1 VLVIHVDRSR
11 LPVPGPD
18 PSFRIPEVRRT
29 TLEHGLRV
37 WTVEQREVPVV
48 SFLLLLSSGASA
60 DPPDRPG
67 LAALTAD
74 LMDEGSG
81 DRSAIDIEDALARLG
96 AQLET
101 EVGSDA
107 TVLSLLTIRR
117 FRDEA
122 LSLLADIVTRPRFA
136 ESDFNRIREL
146 RLTRLL
152 QLRDLPP
159 AVADR
164 TMTRLLY
171 PGHPYGHLPVGTAE
185 GLRQATLDEARAHHW
200 RAWRPA
206 ALTLVAVGDA
216 SHEEL
221 LASARRAFASWSP
234 APLDGQPPLAAPG
247 PDDRPQV
254 AGPLVAIVDRPG
266 AAQSEIRIGQVA
278 HPRQTP
284 DYHALL
290 VLNAI
295 LGGQFVSRLNMNLRE
310 DKGYTYGARSGFEF
324 RRAPGPFLV
333 QVAVQTG
340 VTADAVRESLGEIE
354 AIAGERPATAEE
366 LELARSALTR
376 GYPRNFETAGQV
388 ARSLAQL
395 ALYELPD
402 DTFEHFVPA
411 IAKVGIDH
419 VTAGARRLD
428 PRRMVVAIVGDRE
441 RIADGLSGLG
451 LGEPKG
457 VAAE

>member
-1 VLVIHVDRSR
+1 MLVTSVDRSR
-11 LPVPGPD
+11 LPLPGPD
-18 PSFRIPEVRRT
+18 PSFRIPVVRRFA
-29 TLEHGLRV
+29 LANGLRV

-48 SFLLLLSSGASA
+48 SFLLLLTSGASA
-60 DPPDRPG
+60 DPVEHPG

-107 TVLSLLTIRR
+107 TVLSLLTLGR
-117 FRDEA
+117 FRDDA
-122 LSLLADIVTRPRFA
+122 LALLADIVARPRLS
-136 ESDFNRIREL
+136 ETDFTRLRDL

-164 TMTRLLY
+164 TLTKLLY
-171 PGHPYGHLPVGTAE
+171 PEHPYGHLPMGTAE
-185 GLRQATLDEARAHHW
+185 GLREVTLDEVRAHHAC
-200 RAWRPA
+200 AWRPSR
-206 ALTLVAVGDA
+206 LTLIAVGDA
-216 SHEEL
+216 THKEL
-221 LASARRAFASWSP
+221 LASAERAFGAWSP
-234 APLDGQPPLAAPG
+234 AATNGRSSAPSLG
-247 PDDRPQV
+247 PEDRPAAV
-254 AGPLVAIVDRPG
+254 GPLVAIVDRPG
-266 AAQSEIRIGQVA
+266 AAQSEVRIGQVA
-278 HPRQTP
+278 LPRQTP

-324 RRAPGPFLV
+324 RRAPGPFVV
-333 QVAVQTG
+333 QVAVQTSA
-340 VTADAVRESLGEIE
+340 TADAVREALGEIE
-354 AIAGERPATAEE
+354 AIGGERPATSEE

-395 ALYELPD
+395 ALYGLPH
-402 DTFEHFVPA
+402 DTFEQFVPA
-411 IAKVGIDH
+411 VAGVGIED

-428 PRRMVVAIVGDRE
+428 RGRMVVAIVGDRE
-441 RIADGLSGLG
+441 RVAEGLAGLG
-451 LGEPKG
+451 LGEPKV

>member
-1 VLVIHVDRSR
+1 MSTVDRSR
-11 LPVPGPD
+11 LPLPGPE
-18 PSFRIPEVRRT
+18 PSFRIPEVRRF
-29 TLEHGLRV
+29 TLGNGLRV

-48 SFLLLLSSGASA
+48 SYLLLLSSGASA

-107 TVLSLLTIRR
+107 TVLSLLTLAR
-117 FRDEA
+117 FRDKA
-122 LSLLADIVTRPRFA
+122 LALLADVVARPRLA
-136 ESDFNRIREL
+136 ESDFSRLREL

-164 TMTRLLY
+164 TLTRLLY
-171 PGHPYGHLPVGTAE
+171 PEHPYGHLPVGTAAA
-185 GLRQATLDEARAHHW
+185 LRELTLDEVRQHHL
-200 RAWRPA
+200 RAWRPEG
-206 ALTLVAVGDA
+206 LTMIAVGDA

-221 LASARRAFASWSP
+221 RASADRAFGAWSP
-234 APLDGQPPLAAPG
+234 APVNGSPLRPSLG
-247 PDDRPQV
+247 PDDRPPAV
-254 AGPLVAIVDRPG
+254 GPLVAIVDRPG
-266 AAQSEIRIGQVA
+266 AAQSEVRIGQVA
-278 HPRQTP
+278 LPRQTP

-310 DKGYTYGARSGFEF
+310 EKGYTYGVRSGFEF
-324 RRAPGPFLV
+324 RRAPGPFVV
-333 QVAVQTG
+333 QVAVQTE
-340 VTADAVRESLGEIE
+340 VTGDAVREALGEIE
-354 AIAGERPATAEE
+354 AIRGSRPATPEE
-366 LELARSALTR
+366 LDLAQSALTR

-395 ALYELPD
+395 ALYGLPG
-402 DTFEHFVPA
+402 DTFEQFVPSVA
-411 IAKVGIDH
+411 AVSGDE
-419 VTAGARRLD
+419 VTASARRLE
-428 PRRMVVAIVGDRE
+428 PGRMVVAVVGDRE
-441 RIADGLSGLG
+441 RVAEGLASLG
-451 LGEPKG
+451 LGEPT
-457 VAAE
+457 VVVPE

>member
-1 VLVIHVDRSR
+1 MTSVDRSR
-11 LPVPGPD
+11 LPLPGPD
-18 PSFRIPEVRRT
+18 PTFRIPEVRRF
-29 TLEHGLRV
+29 TLANGLRV

-48 SFLLLLSSGASA
+48 SYLLLLASGASA
-60 DPPDRPG
+60 DPENRPG

-81 DRSAIDIEDALARLG
+81 DRSAIDIEDALARMG

-107 TVLSLLTIRR
+107 TVLSLLTLGR

-122 LSLLADIVTRPRFA
+122 LALLADVATRPRLA
-136 ESDFNRIREL
+136 ESDFTRLRDL
-146 RLTRLL
+146 RLTRLM

-164 TMTRLLY
+164 TLTRLLY
-171 PGHPYGHLPVGTAE
+171 PAHPYGHLPMGTAE
-185 GLRQATLDEARAHHW
+185 GLREVTIEEVRAHHAC
-200 RAWRPA
+200 AWRPSR
-206 ALTLVAVGDA
+206 LTLIAVGDA
-216 SHEEL
+216 SHDEL
-221 LASARRAFASWSP
+221 LASADRAFGGWAPASINGRPSRP
-234 APLDGQPPLAAPG
+234 SLG
-247 PDDRPQV
+247 PEDRPPAV
-254 AGPLVAIVDRPG
+254 GPLVAIVDRPG
-266 AAQSEIRIGQVA
+266 AAQSEVRIGQVA
-278 HPRQTP
+278 LPRQTP

-324 RRAPGPFLV
+324 RLAPGPFVV
-333 QVAVQTG
+333 QVAVQTS
-340 VTADAVRESLGEIE
+340 VTADAVREALDEIE
-354 AIAGERPATAEE
+354 AIGGARPATPEE
-366 LELARSALTR
+366 LDLARSALTR

-395 ALYELPD
+395 ALYGLPE
-402 DTFEHFVPA
+402 DTFEQFVPGVA
-411 IAKVGIDH
+411 EVGIAE

-428 PRRMVVAIVGDRE
+428 RSRMVVAIVGDRDRVSE
-441 RIADGLSGLG
+441 GLAGLG
-451 LGEPKG
+451 LGDPTIVLPE
-457 VAAE
+457 

>member
-1 VLVIHVDRSR
+1 
-11 LPVPGPD
+11 
-18 PSFRIPEVRRT
+18 
-29 TLEHGLRV
+29 
-37 WTVEQREVPVV
+37 VV
-48 SFLLLLSSGASA
+48 SFLLLLTSGASA
-60 DPPDRPG
+60 DPPGRPG

-74 LMDEGSG
+74 LLDEGSG
-81 DRSAIDIEDALARLG
+81 DRNAIDIENALARLG

-101 EVGSDA
+101 EVGLDA
-107 TVLSLLTIRR
+107 TVLSLLTLGR

-122 LSLLADIVTRPRFA
+122 LALLADVVTRPRFA
-136 ESDFNRIREL
+136 EADFARIREL

-164 TMTRLLY
+164 TLARLLY
-171 PGHPYGHLPVGTAE
+171 PAHPYGHLPLGTAE
-185 GLRQATLDEARAHHW
+185 GLRQATLEETRNHHAM
-200 RAWRPA
+200 AWQPG
-206 ALTLVAVGDA
+206 ALTLIAVGDA

-221 LASARRAFASWSP
+221 LGSARKAFGAWRP
-234 APLDGQPPLAAPG
+234 APVGHPPLAAPG
-247 PDDRPQV
+247 PDDRPPSP
-254 AGPLVAIVDRPG
+254 GPLVAIVDRPG
-266 AAQSEIRIGQVA
+266 AAQSEVRIGQVA
-278 HPRQTP
+278 VPRQTP

-324 RRAPGPFLV
+324 RRAPGPFVV
-333 QVAVQTG
+333 QVAVQTS
-340 VTADAVRESLGEIE
+340 VTADAVREALGEIE
-354 AIAGERPATAEE
+354 AIAGARPASVEE

-395 ALYELPD
+395 VLYGLPD
-402 DTFEHFVPA
+402 DTFEQFVPSVA
-411 IAKVGIDH
+411 AVGIEE

-441 RIADGLSGLG
+441 RVADGLASLG
-451 LGEPKG
+451 LGEPS
-457 VAAE
+457 VVPPD